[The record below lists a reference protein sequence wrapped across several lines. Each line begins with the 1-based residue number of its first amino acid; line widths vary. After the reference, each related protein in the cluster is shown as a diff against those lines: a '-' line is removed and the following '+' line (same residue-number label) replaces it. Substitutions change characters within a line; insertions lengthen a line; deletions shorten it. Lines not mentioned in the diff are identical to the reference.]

1 MLTGIICLIVG
12 ACIGVV
18 IGGLMA
24 AGARADAVTDAWAA
38 NQRAEGLDRANG
50 VLRRELA
57 ELRLAHEAPRDHG
70 YGQPHG

>member
-12 ACIGVV
+12 ASIGVV

-24 AGARADAVTDAWAA
+24 AGARADAVTDAYAA

-57 ELRLAHEAPRDHG
+57 ELRATEAPRDHG
-70 YGQPHG
+70 YGLSNG